1 MSARNTAVFGVYPN
15 ETELAEALEELKRH
29 GFRTTDFSMLLP
41 ENLGSKD
48 IGHEKHTKAPEGAV
62 AGGICGAVVGGALA
76 WLSHAGVITIPITG
90 ADTLIAAGLA
100 MVILAGVGAFGA
112 LGAVLGAFAG
122 GLLPEYEAKRYEGR
136 TRSGGVLLSV
146 HCDSADWR
154 LRAKETLRHTGAR
167 GIASAVES
175 KADFGASEKPK
186 LRMFGSELPRHR
198 SFLQPADSDSPLEQS
213 AEARRLN
220 TWHTERSPLG

>member
-1 MSARNTAVFGVYPN
+1 MQGGIMSAKNTAVFGLYPD
-15 ETELAEALEELKRH
+15 ETELAEALEELKRR

-62 AGGICGAVVGGALA
+62 AGGMLGAVIGGALA
-76 WLSHAGVITIPITG
+76 WLGRAGLIEIPFTS
-90 ADTLIAAGLA
+90 ADALIAAGQA
-100 MVILAGVGAFGA
+100 MAILAGIGAFGL
-112 LGAVLGAFAG
+112 LGAILGAFLG
-122 GLLPEYEAKRYEGR
+122 GFWPEYEAKRYEGR
-136 TRSGGVLLSV
+136 TRSGAVLLSV

-175 KADFGASEKPK
+175 KADFGASEKPR
-186 LRMFGSELPRHR
+186 LRLLGSDVLRHK
-198 SFLQPADSDSPLEQS
+198 SFLQPAPPDSPMDQS
-213 AEARRLN
+213 AGRAV
-220 TWHTERSPLG
+220 